1 VPWVAFGMMTREL
14 RDGEIVVGSATDA
27 DWRVTTADLAPRHFL
42 LAMRDNR
49 VTVRPTTTD
58 NVVVV
63 NGEQLRDAE
72 RALRDGDVIA
82 AGSGRFAYNVDA
94 PRTTP
99 LDVIE
104 VRQAFLIEI
113 AAGVAHPLNHRST
126 TIGRDAS
133 NEIVLKDPGASRFH
147 GEIRNEAGGFAL
159 HSMGSA
165 GAKVGGASIATPCML
180 HEGDDIEIGFAE
192 FRFTQKPLP
201 PDVGIAPL
209 HSTENDEFGRRPTI
223 GSERLVVHDENE
235 ASRHSNQMKLIF
247 AIMLMGILVATVWLT
262 HGEWWPGWHLG
273 TCYRVVPRAGALGSG
288 G

>member
-1 VPWVAFGMMTREL
+1 MPWIAFGMMTREL

-27 DWRVTTADLAPRHFL
+27 DWRVTTADLAPRHFA
-42 LAMRDNR
+42 LATRGNA
-49 VTVRPTTTD
+49 VAVRATSTD

-63 NGEQLRDAE
+63 NGEQLGDTE

-82 AGSGRFAYNVDA
+82 AGSGSFAYNLDVA
-94 PRTTP
+94 RTTP

-104 VRQAFLIEI
+104 VRQAFLIET

-147 GEIRNEAGGFAL
+147 GEIRSESGGFAL

-165 GAKVGGASIATPCML
+165 GASVGGASISAPCML
-180 HEGDDIEIGFAE
+180 KEGDVIDIGFTE

-201 PDVGIAPL
+201 PDIGIAPL
-209 HSTENDEFGRRPTI
+209 HSTENDEFARRPTI
-223 GSERLVVHDENE
+223 DSERLVVHDENE
-235 ASRHSNQMKLIF
+235 ASRHANQMKLIF
-247 AIMLMGILVATVWLT
+247 AIMLVVILLAVWRLT
-262 HGEWWPGWHLG
+262 G
-273 TCYRVVPRAGALGSG
+273 R
-288 G
+288 

>member
-1 VPWVAFGMMTREL
+1 MPWIAFGMMTREL
-14 RDGEIVVGSATDA
+14 RDGEIIVGSATDA
-27 DWRVTTADLAPRHFL
+27 DWRVTTADLAPRHFV
-42 LAMRDNR
+42 LATSGTS
-49 VTVRPTTTD
+49 VVVRSTTAD

-63 NGEQLRDAE
+63 NGEQLRDGE

-104 VRQAFLIEI
+104 VRQAFLIEL
-113 AAGVAHPLNHRST
+113 AAGLAHPLSHRST

-180 HEGDDIEIGFAE
+180 KEGDVVDIGFAE

-201 PDVGIAPL
+201 PDIGIAPL
-209 HSTENDEFGRRPTI
+209 HSTENDEFARRPTI

-247 AIMLMGILVATVWLT
+247 AIMLIVILVAVWRLT
-262 HGEWWPGWHLG
+262 S
-273 TCYRVVPRAGALGSG
+273 R
-288 G
+288 

>member
-1 VPWVAFGMMTREL
+1 MPWIAFGMMTREL
-14 RDGEIVVGSATDA
+14 RDGNTIVGSATDA
-27 DWRVTTADLAPRHFL
+27 DWRVTTADLAPRHFA
-42 LAMRDNR
+42 LAMRGGS
-49 VTVRPTTTD
+49 VTVRPTSAD

-63 NGEQLRDAE
+63 NGGQLDESE

-82 AGSGRFAYNVDA
+82 AGSGRFAYNVDT

-104 VRQAFLIEI
+104 VRQAFLIET

-126 TIGRDAS
+126 PIGRDAS

-165 GAKVGGASIATPCML
+165 GAKIGGTPIKTPRML
-180 HEGDDIEIGFAE
+180 NEGDVIEIGFVE

-201 PDVGIAPL
+201 PEIGLAPL
-209 HSTENDEFGRRPTI
+209 HSTENDEFTRRPTI
-223 GSERLVVHDENE
+223 GSERLEVNDENE

-247 AIMLMGILVATVWLT
+247 AIMLMLVLIATVWAT
-262 HGEWWPGWHLG
+262 
-273 TCYRVVPRAGALGSG
+273 R
-288 G
+288 

>member
-1 VPWVAFGMMTREL
+1 MPWIAFGMMTREL
-14 RDGEIVVGSATDA
+14 RDGEITVGAANDA
-27 DWRVTTADLAPRHFL
+27 DWRVTTADLAPRHFV
-42 LAMRDNR
+42 LAMRGT
-49 VTVRPTTTD
+49 TVAVRATTTD

-72 RALRDGDVIA
+72 RTLRDGDVIA
-82 AGSGRFAYNVDA
+82 AGSGRFAFNVDA

-104 VRQAFLIEI
+104 VRQAFLIET
-113 AAGVAHPLNHRST
+113 AAGLAHPLNHRST

-133 NEIVLKDPGASRFH
+133 NEIVLSDPGASRFH

-165 GAKVGGASIATPCML
+165 GARVGGVSIATPWML
-180 HEGDDIEIGFAE
+180 EEGDVIDIGFAE
-192 FRFTQKPLP
+192 FRFTQRPLP
-201 PDVGIAPL
+201 PDIGIAPL
-209 HSTENDEFGRRPTI
+209 HSTENDESARRPTI

-247 AIMLMGILVATVWLT
+247 GVMLLVILVAVWRLT
-262 HGEWWPGWHLG
+262 S
-273 TCYRVVPRAGALGSG
+273 R
-288 G
+288 

>member
-1 VPWVAFGMMTREL
+1 MPWIAFGMMTREL
-14 RDGEIVVGSATDA
+14 RDGTTVVGSATDA
-27 DWRVTTADLAPRHFL
+27 DWRVTTADLAPRHFVL
-42 LAMRDNR
+42 SIRGSSVA
-49 VTVRPTTTD
+49 VRPSTTE

-63 NGEQLRDAE
+63 NGEQLREAE
-72 RALRDGDVIA
+72 RTLRDGDVIA

-104 VRQAFLIEI
+104 VRQAFFIEV
-113 AAGVAHPLNHRST
+113 AAGLAHPLNHRST

-165 GAKVGGASIATPCML
+165 GAKVSGASIATPCML
-180 HEGDDIEIGFAE
+180 EEGDVVEIGFAE

-201 PDVGIAPL
+201 PD
-209 HSTENDEFGRRPTI
+209 TRR
-223 GSERLVVHDENE
+223 S
-235 ASRHSNQMKLIF
+235 S
-247 AIMLMGILVATVWLT
+247 
-262 HGEWWPGWHLG
+262 
-273 TCYRVVPRAGALGSG
+273 
-288 G
+288 